1 MQNQER
7 PEIRKRN
14 TKVKGNTVLYCSW
27 CAFQPWFLPC
37 FASRIA
43 CYATY
48 CVVQYSQMDKRFALI
63 HFSGFP
69 ATDPASLIIH
79 RIKLDK
85 LLYS

>member
-14 TKVKGNTVLYCSW
+14 TKVKGNTV
-27 CAFQPWFLPC
+27 FHRHGLPFNHGC
-37 FASRIA
+37 RRFASRIA
-43 CYATY
+43 CDATY
-48 CVVQYSQMDKRFALI
+48 CIVRYSRLDKLFAFI

-69 ATDPASLIIH
+69 DPDPVSFIIH

-85 LLYS
+85 LLYN